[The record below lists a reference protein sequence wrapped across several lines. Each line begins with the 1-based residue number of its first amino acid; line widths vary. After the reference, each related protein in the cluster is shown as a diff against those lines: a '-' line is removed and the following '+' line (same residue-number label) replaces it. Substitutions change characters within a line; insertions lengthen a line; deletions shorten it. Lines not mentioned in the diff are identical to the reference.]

1 MVYQALIL
9 RDAARA
15 AATVREFEKLGITSW
30 CSRLIDAI
38 WPQDTAALSSM
49 AAALRAG
56 SYDWL
61 VLTSATTVAVLHEL
75 LEGRP
80 LPQSLKLAV
89 VGAKTAQSAR
99 ELLGLETD
107 FQPEVQSAAGMAAQW
122 APPAGARICYPHGDL
137 ASSTLGDFLAGL
149 PVQVDEAIAY
159 RTVDAGTPG
168 RPVPGPPAPEHVTRL
183 DPALIGAKLEELDLV
198 VFSAPSIVRRFTQRW
213 PAAGCLSASTRWPS
227 ACPPPGRWKPLGCRC
242 TAPRRIPDRQDWPGQ
257 RAACWES
264 ARPRRRTGAQDF
276 LRSKSRTGDTKP
288 WVSLSIDHAACGR
301 TRPSARWLPKTS
313 CPHAS

>member
-1 MVYQALIL
+1 MAYQALIL

-15 AATVREFEKLGITSW
+15 AATVQEFEKLGITSW
-30 CSRLIDAI
+30 CARLIDAI

-75 LEGRP
+75 LDGRP
-80 LPQSLKLAV
+80 LPQSLELAV

-137 ASSTLGDFLAGL
+137 ASGTLGDFLAGL
-149 PVQVDEAIAY
+149 PVQVDEVIAY

-168 RPVPGPPAPEHVTRL
+168 RPVPGPAAPEHVTRL
-183 DPALIGAKLEELDLV
+183 DPAQIGAKLEELDLV
-198 VFSAPSIVRRFTQRW
+198 VFSAPSIVRRFVQLAGGRLPERVHTLAIGQPTARALE
-213 PAAGCLSASTRWPS
+213 AAGLPVHGT
-227 ACPPPGRWKPLGCRC
+227 
-242 TAPRRIPDRQDWPGQ
+242 
-257 RAACWES
+257 
-264 ARPRRRTGAQDF
+264 AQDPGPVG
-276 LRSKSRTGDTKP
+276 LAQAARGVLGIDQAAQRTAEPRLSKKQD
-288 WVSLSIDHAACGR
+288 
-301 TRPSARWLPKTS
+301 
-313 CPHAS
+313 